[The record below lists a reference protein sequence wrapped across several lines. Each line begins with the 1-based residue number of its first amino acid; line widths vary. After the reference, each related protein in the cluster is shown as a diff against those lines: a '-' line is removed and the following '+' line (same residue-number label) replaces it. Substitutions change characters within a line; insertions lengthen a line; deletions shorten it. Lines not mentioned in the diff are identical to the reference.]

1 MGMDSSV
8 ARATTA
14 DEEVGTCED
23 SDGALGMPSG
33 QTGSG
38 GGSFDKRSVL
48 AGATSA
54 ESSTEA
60 GVPTDISVF
69 RRCEAGTS
77 SPVPIKVANG
87 DLCVALRCVAGPGA
101 DDVGAGVM
109 DRGTGV
115 IERDADE
122 TERGAGVTERGAGV
136 TERGAGVTERD
147 ADETE
152 RGAGVAKGNPLR
164 EDAGA
169 LMLTGATGKL
179 TLGKVELR
187 EGTGRGWA
195 TEPEE
200 RKLGP
205 KNPVIS
211 A

>member
-136 TERGAGVTERD
+136 TERD

>member
-1 MGMDSSV
+1 M
-8 ARATTA
+8 
-14 DEEVGTCED
+14 
-23 SDGALGMPSG
+23 LSG

-38 GGSFDKRSVL
+38 GGNFDKRSVL

-69 RRCEAGTS
+69 RRCEAGTI

-101 DDVGAGVM
+101 DDVGTGVTERGAGV
-109 DRGTGV
+109 
-115 IERDADE
+115 

-147 ADETE
+147 ADATE

-200 RKLGP
+200 RKFGP
-205 KNPVIS
+205 KNAVIS
-211 A
+211 AWVATRSRATIAIAVASSAQSAKR